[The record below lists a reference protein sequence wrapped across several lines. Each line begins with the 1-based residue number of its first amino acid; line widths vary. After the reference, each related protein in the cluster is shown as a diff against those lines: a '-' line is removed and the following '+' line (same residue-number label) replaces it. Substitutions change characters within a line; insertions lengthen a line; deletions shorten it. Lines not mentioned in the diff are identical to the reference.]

1 MSAPA
6 WLSDSFAAVMLAVA
20 VYCAGRLAAAWVWR
34 RETDLDADGVHLFM
48 GLAMTGML
56 APALS
61 VLSPGA
67 WEAVFALAAAWFAW
81 QAARVRRGYG
91 AGSWRCAFPVPHLAE
106 SLAMVYAFAAA
117 RSMTTGT
124 GAGAGMPGMGAG
136 TGTARFPLLAVVF
149 ALFMV
154 GYVAW
159 LGDRLTSISPGAAVT
174 TAPGG
179 TAGFAMASAGRGL
192 AGAAGTATGP
202 ADGSGGRQR
211 RVRTAARPGPG
222 PGRKAAGCWPM
233 LAPRAAAC
241 YKIAMG
247 ITMGYMLII
256 ML

>member
-20 VYCAGRLAAAWVWR
+20 VYCAGRLAVAWAWR
-34 RETDLDADGVHLFM
+34 RETDLDADGVHVVM
-48 GLAMTGML
+48 GVAMAGML

-61 VLSPGA
+61 VLSLGA
-67 WEAVFALAAAWFAW
+67 WEAVFAVAAAWFAW
-81 QAARVRRGYG
+81 QAARVRRGYS
-91 AGSWRCAFPVPHLAE
+91 AGTWRCAFPIPHLAE

-117 RSMTTGT
+117 RSMTGGT
-124 GAGAGMPGMGAG
+124 GAGMAGMGAG
-136 TGTARFPLLAVVF
+136 AGAARFPLLAAVF

-159 LGDRLTSISPGAAVT
+159 LGDRLTSISPGAAVI
-174 TAPGG
+174 TAP
-179 TAGFAMASAGRGL
+179 AGAAP
-192 AGAAGTATGP
+192 AGAAGSAADTDVTVASG
-202 ADGSGGRQR
+202 DGSGQHLVGT
-211 RVRTAARPGPG
+211 VTRPGPV
-222 PGRKAAGCWPM
+222 RQATGCWPM

-247 ITMGYMLII
+247 ITMGYMLIT